1 MSISRTL
8 SESMEGSAMVVVD
21 PGDNLVEMKIE
32 LGIRGFKLTSMLR
45 REIDADGNKAT
56 AGIQKGPGT
65 YRQPAEVSP
74 PNFVEVY

>member
-8 SESMEGSAMVVVD
+8 SESIEGSAMVVVD
-21 PGDNLVEMKIE
+21 LGDNLVETKIE

-56 AGIQKGPGT
+56 AGIQNGPG
-65 YRQPAEVSP
+65 SP
-74 PNFVEVY
+74 PKCPHQILSRVY